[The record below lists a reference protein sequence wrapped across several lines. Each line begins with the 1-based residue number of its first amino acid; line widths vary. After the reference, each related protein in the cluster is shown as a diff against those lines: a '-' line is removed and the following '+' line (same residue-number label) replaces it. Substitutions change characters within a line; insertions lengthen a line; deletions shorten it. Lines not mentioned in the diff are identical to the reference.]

1 MKEYTLTIDGY
12 FIGIV
17 ELTPAEAVEL
27 EKDNGVI
34 LERVA

>member
-1 MKEYTLTIDGY
+1 MKEYNLIIDGY
-12 FIGIV
+12 YIGIV

-34 LERVA
+34 LERV

>member
-1 MKEYTLTIDGY
+1 MKEYTITIDGF

-27 EKDNGVI
+27 EKDKGVK
-34 LERVA
+34 LERV

>member
-1 MKEYTLTIDGY
+1 MKDYKITIDGY

-17 ELTPAEAVEL
+17 ELTTKEAQEL

-34 LERVA
+34 LERV

>member
-1 MKEYTLTIDGY
+1 MKEYTITIDGY

-27 EKDNGVI
+27 EKDKGVR
-34 LERVA
+34 LERV